1 MSAGINY
8 DYLQENR
15 RGYNDFTGT
24 AAAPTAL
31 GVIGN
36 LRRNEDNSVFNFDQ
50 YLQAEWDLLEKW
62 SVNAGIRH
70 SRVSFKSV
78 DNYIVPGNGNDGGSV
93 AYTNT
98 TPVVGVLFKATPTL
112 NLYANFGR
120 GFETPTFNEL
130 AYQVPPSGGLNFG
143 LQPAKSKNYEVGA
156 KAFIT
161 SDTRANIA
169 FFRTTTTNDL
179 AVLQNT
185 GGRSV
190 YQNIDKS
197 TRQGV
202 ELSVDS
208 RLPKGFTTLLAYTF
222 LDATFQSQFNTCGLP
237 PPNCVFPNTNV
248 VTVPAG
254 NQLPGVPRQ
263 FAYGELG
270 WESPAQTVS
279 TAVELRYSDKIFAND
294 TNTQY
299 AGSYAIVN
307 WRLGFKQEEG
317 KLTLREFFRVDNIFG
332 RDYIGSVIVNEANG
346 RYYEP
351 SPGATFLVGVSAAY
365 KF

>member
-1 MSAGINY
+1 
-8 DYLQENR
+8 
-15 RGYNDFTGT
+15 
-24 AAAPTAL
+24 
-31 GVIGN
+31 
-36 LRRNEDNSVFNFDQ
+36 
-50 YLQAEWDLLEKW
+50 
-62 SVNAGIRH
+62 
-70 SRVSFKSV
+70 
-78 DNYIVPGNGNDGGSV
+78 
-93 AYTNT
+93 
-98 TPVVGVLFKATPTL
+98 
-112 NLYANFGR
+112 
-120 GFETPTFNEL
+120 
-130 AYQVPPSGGLNFG
+130 
-143 LQPAKSKNYEVGA
+143 
-156 KAFIT
+156 
-161 SDTRANIA
+161 
-169 FFRTTTTNDL
+169 
-179 AVLQNT
+179 VLQNT

-208 RLPKGFTTLLAYTF
+208 RLPRGFTTLLAYTF
-222 LDATFQSQFNTCGLP
+222 LDATFQSQFSTCGLP

-248 VTVPAG
+248 VTVPSG

-270 WESPAQTVS
+270 WESAAQAVS
-279 TAVELRYSDKIFAND
+279 TALELRYSDKIFAND

-299 AGSYAIVN
+299 AGAYAIVN
-307 WRLGFKQEEG
+307 WRLGFKQEDG

-332 RDYIGSVIVNEANG
+332 REYIGSVIVNEANG